1 MRYYMHGD
9 IQGSSKAWGFTT
21 TCSTKETL
29 KCWPPTA
36 NVIHQS
42 GTGMVKRAIKTCNLV
57 LVIEC
62 KTTWIAMLRVL
73 PPIKIKLSCNKFGCR
88 LCKNYYSRKRVVLP
102 FATKSVHVESLTGP
116 RQICF
121 AARDANPVYLFCS
134 NKCSNKLLVFVAW
147 QRNQRD
153 VVALN
158 FQVFNFPCI
167 CLNFLGKPVLRLWNI
182 RENDKYSS
190 RYASQSL
197 FEAH

>member
-42 GTGMVKRAIKTCNLV
+42 GTAVVKRAIKTCNLV

-62 KTTWIAMLRVL
+62 KTSWIAMLRVL

-88 LCKNYYSRKRVVLP
+88 LCKSYYSRKRVVLP
-102 FATKSVHVESLTGP
+102 FPTKSVHAESLTGP

-134 NKCSNKLLVFVAW
+134 NKCSKQVARFCCLARESEGRSCAEFSSF
-147 QRNQRD
+147 QFSMHLSEFFRKTSLKTLKNQW
-153 VVALN
+153 
-158 FQVFNFPCI
+158 
-167 CLNFLGKPVLRLWNI
+167 KW
-182 RENDKYSS
+182 
-190 RYASQSL
+190 
-197 FEAH
+197 